1 MEHDKDAAK
10 AAKKAAK
17 AQAKGLKKLDKK
29 HASEPLA
36 DGAAARQVPSSVT
49 ASGMGPAERSA
60 AAAER
65 AAAAAERQAG
75 LQRYRVLFALLM
87 VALSLAALLVTVK
100 PWRFLAQPEPGP
112 ETSSSI
118 DEGSP

>member
-1 MEHDKDAAK
+1 MEQDKDAAK

-17 AQAKGLKKLDKK
+17 AKAKELKKLEKK

-36 DGAAARQVPSSVT
+36 DAGAARQVPSSVT

-65 AAAAAERQAG
+65 SAAAAERQAK

-87 VALSLAALLVTVK
+87 VIVSLAALLATVK
-100 PWRFLAQPEPGP
+100 PWKFLAETRPTP
-112 ETSSSI
+112 ETSSST
-118 DEGSP
+118 EKGSP